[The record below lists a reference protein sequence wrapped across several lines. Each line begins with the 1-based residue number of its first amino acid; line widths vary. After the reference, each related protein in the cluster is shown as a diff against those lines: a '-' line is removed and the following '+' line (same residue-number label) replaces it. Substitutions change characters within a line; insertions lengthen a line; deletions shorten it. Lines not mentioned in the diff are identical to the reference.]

1 MKFTFA
7 ILAAI
12 MSIGAPVLA
21 QDAQDIKYH
30 IKYVDSVDTIHN
42 NLKDFNLQRDDK
54 SAKYKNDSYSMPK
67 FFIKD
72 RETSNFFKKAN

>member
-7 ILAAI
+7 AI
-12 MSIGAPVLA
+12 IAVMSIGAPVLA
-21 QDAQDIKYH
+21 QTPQDIKYH

-54 SAKYKNDSYSMPK
+54 SAKYKNDSYNAPK
-67 FFIKD
+67 FFIKEK
-72 RETSNFFKKAN
+72 ETNNFFKKAN